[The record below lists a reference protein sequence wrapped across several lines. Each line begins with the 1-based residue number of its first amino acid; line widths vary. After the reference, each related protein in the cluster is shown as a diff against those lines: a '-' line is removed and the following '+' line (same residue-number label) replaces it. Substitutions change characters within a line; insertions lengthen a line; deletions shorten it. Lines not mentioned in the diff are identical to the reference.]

1 LRDGLETTVVGSLP
15 LVPNGDALMRS
26 FYQQENGFKDTIVKA
41 VSTQVKAGID
51 IISDG
56 QTRADMI
63 KLFAS
68 KIRGIRLKGK
78 PIIINDLGF
87 EGPITLDDQLA
98 VRKILDSDPTTKE
111 VGIKGIV
118 TGPFTMTLSSVDE
131 FYNDKQDATFA
142 FAKVLNEEA
151 RALEPVVDMLQFDE
165 PFFSQ
170 EFPEYAKEA
179 ISIAREGIKK
189 PVALHAC
196 GDVKDIFP
204 QLVEF
209 DVDILDHEFK
219 ANPDLVPLASDLSFT
234 QRLGFGS
241 VRSDSDVVE
250 SVDEVTAFISDAV
263 ERFGP
268 ERLLI
273 EPDCGMAPLP
283 FEIAKTKLENLVKAR
298 DLVRSGF

>member
-1 LRDGLETTVVGSLP
+1 LETTVVGSLP
-15 LVPNGDALMRS
+15 LVPDGDTLMRS
-26 FYQQENGFKDTIVKA
+26 YIQQENGFKDTIGKA
-41 VSTQVKAGID
+41 VSLQAGIGID

-78 PIIINDLGF
+78 PIIIRDLGF
-87 EGPITLDDQLA
+87 EAPITRDDQIM
-98 VRKILDSDPTTKE
+98 VRRILDSDPATKE
-111 VGIKGIV
+111 VGIKGII
-118 TGPFTMTLSSVDE
+118 TGPFTMILSSVDE
-131 FYNDKQDATFA
+131 FYNDRQEAAFA

-151 RALEPVVDMLQFDE
+151 KALEPVVDLIQFDE

-170 EFPEYAKEA
+170 EFPEYAREL
-179 ISIAREGIKK
+179 IGTARDGIKK

-196 GDVKDIFP
+196 GDVREIFP
-204 QLVEF
+204 SLVEF

-219 ANPDLVPLASDLSFT
+219 ANPDLVPLAADHSFT

-241 VRSDSDVVE
+241 VRSDSEVVE
-250 SVDEVTAFISDAV
+250 PVDEVAAFISDAV

-283 FEIAKTKLENLVKAR
+283 FPIAENKLQNLVKAR
-298 DLVRSGF
+298 DIVRSRL